1 MARRAGS
8 IDDDLA
14 SERRLGAKA
23 RRLPLHIHVALLF
36 ALLITG
42 VGGAISWRNSI
53 ENRQLISS
61 ASHELIEAIGGKTV
75 AAFASIDQP
84 VQLLIDLLARH
95 RLVDA
100 TNLAQR
106 MDGVSYLADA
116 LEHSAALSA
125 VYIGYGNGDFF
136 LVRAFRDNGPARA
149 QFNAPA
155 SAAYLVQSIERDP
168 AGRTRGTYVFL
179 DRERR
184 ELERRDVPD
193 YVFDPRTRGWYTT
206 ARTASRQIRTDPY
219 VFFST
224 GDVGLSYARHSDVR
238 AGAVAGADLTLRDL
252 SRILQQQKVTPS
264 SELVLFNADGVT
276 LAYDKP
282 ERVRLEGAQPGSARL
297 ANVAELGSPVLAHMM
312 NELRAGVQPDQLAF
326 DVAGR
331 GWQGSISQ
339 LKVKDDPR
347 GVYLAVLSPRD
358 ELFSEAR
365 RISRDTWL
373 MTLFIVLISIPVA
386 WLLSRLVAT
395 PLRKLVLGARA
406 VREFNFSTPIATR
419 SSVAEVHELAATM
432 DAMKVTI
439 RNFLD
444 IGTAISAERNFQH
457 LLERVLEEMVG
468 ATGSAAGRIFL
479 LDDDGRTLRSAADRT
494 GPTVLAAPSGGE
506 FESSNAEHPAW
517 RAISERKTVVARVDP
532 MHDDLTRLYE
542 PHAGEP
548 VERGATVI
556 AVPLRNP
563 QDLILGVICLLKG
576 GTDDAVPRELVSFV
590 EALSGTAAI
599 SIENQN
605 LLREQK
611 QLLDSFIKLVAGAI
625 DAKSPYTGGHCQR
638 VPELAKMLATAACEA
653 KQGPFRDFAMSDD
666 EWETLH
672 IAAWLHDCGKVT
684 TPEHVV
690 DKATKLQA
698 IHDRLHEVRMRF
710 EVLKRDAEIQYWRQ
724 VASGGDRAALRAAL
738 ESQWQEIDAEFEF
751 VAECN
756 VGGESMSLEKIARIK
771 RIAERTWLRTLDDRI
786 GLSQEERSRSA
797 STPAS
802 PLPVVERVLA
812 DKPEHVT
819 ERTGVDAAVANE
831 PARFDVQAPRRKR
844 NNGEIYNLCI
854 GRGTLT
860 DEERYIINDHVVQ
873 TIRMLS
879 QLPFPRHLKK
889 VPEIAGGHHEKM
901 DGTGYPKRLNGE
913 ELSVAARMLAI
924 ADVFEALTARDRP
937 YKSGKTLS
945 QAITIMA
952 AMSRDR
958 HIDAA
963 LFELFLTSGVYRE
976 YAERFIDS
984 AQIDEVDV
992 RMYVAANPVLASA

>member
-125 VYIGYGNGDFF
+125 VYIGYSNGDFF

-206 ARTASRQIRTDPY
+206 ARAASRQIRTDPY

-224 GDVGLSYARHSDVR
+224 DDVGLSYARHSDVR

-252 SRILQQQKVTPS
+252 SRVLQQQKVTPS

-297 ANVAELGSPVLAHMM
+297 ATVAELGSPVLAHMM
-312 NELRAGVQPDQLAF
+312 DELGAGVQPDQLAF

-339 LKVKDDPR
+339 LQVKDDPR

-406 VREFNFSTPIATR
+406 VREFDFSTPIATR

-468 ATGSAAGRIFL
+468 ATGSAAGRMFL

-506 FESSNAEHPAW
+506 FESTYAEHPAW

-532 MHDDLTRLYE
+532 MHDDLTRLYQ

-563 QDLILGVICLLKG
+563 QDMILGVICLLKG

-590 EALSGTAAI
+590 EALSGSAAI

-844 NNGEIYNLCI
+844 NSGEIYNLCI